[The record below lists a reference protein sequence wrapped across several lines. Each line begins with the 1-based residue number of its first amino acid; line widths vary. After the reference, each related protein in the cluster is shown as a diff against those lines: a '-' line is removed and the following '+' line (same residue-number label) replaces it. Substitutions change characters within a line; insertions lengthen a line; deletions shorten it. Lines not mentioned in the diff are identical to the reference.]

1 MNPRPKTEIH
11 ENTVPIPHPCSLDQN
26 TIKVEDR
33 QKFYESILNCVQR
46 HICITEGYCKST
58 KKEGCRF
65 DFPFEEC
72 EASHIEFTETESTVK
87 AHIYLK
93 RNDSFVNVHNKLI
106 LSHWCANVDMQIILD
121 QAAAVAYMV
130 KYATKAEKAGRSL
143 NDLYRS
149 VIQHAKDDDS
159 SISKLKA
166 LMLQS
171 VSGKRDIGQCEVN
184 ILKK

>member
-1 MNPRPKTEIH
+1 MLIKLFNHQKHRLSAMKPRPKTAIH

-121 QAAAVAYMV
+121 QAAIAEI
-130 KYATKAEKAGRSL
+130 KAINST
-143 NDLYRS
+143 
-149 VIQHAKDDDS
+149 
-159 SISKLKA
+159 
-166 LMLQS
+166 
-171 VSGKRDIGQCEVN
+171 KRDLTSKNEYFGNLENV
-184 ILKK
+184 